1 MTTREPG
8 TPHMPNGLPLT
19 RMRLMRF
26 EHRHQRPITSRQFA
40 RRMLDHGVYAIA
52 LVVVSLFIGAAGYRV
67 FAGFPWMDSVLNSA
81 MLLGGMGPVGEIHS
95 TAGKMFAT
103 VFALYAGLVFLA
115 VAALLLGPVFHR
127 MMHRF
132 HFEADE
138 RQK

>member
-8 TPHMPNGLPLT
+8 TPRGPNGLALG

-40 RRMLDHGVYAIA
+40 RRMLDHGIFAIA
-52 LVVVSLFIGAAGYRV
+52 LVIASLVIGAAGYRV
-67 FAGFPWMDSVLNSA
+67 FAGFSWMDSVLNAA
-81 MLLGGMGPVGEIHS
+81 MLLGGMGPVGEIHT
-95 TAGKMFAT
+95 TAGKVFAT

-115 VAALLLGPVFHR
+115 VAALFLGPVFHR
-127 MMHRF
+127 VLHRF

-138 RQK
+138 RHE